1 VRQEI
6 TCFSAKDFASK
17 EETIMKAILK
27 KILRRE
33 GGFTLTELAVAM
45 LVVGIL
51 SAIAVPSFL
60 GARNTAFDKAAQAS
74 VDAAL
79 VAATVHYAQFGD
91 FTDSTTDTCAD
102 SDISEDLQKLDPNVE
117 FVNEVTTSDS
127 ERTISVD
134 AGETWNASGES
145 LGCQA
150 FYAAALSRS
159 GTCWIARITVEGKY
173 LSSGTSDPIV
183 VNADDSTNNAEQ
195 EQFDAMP
202 VNGTA
207 YAGLKTDGA
216 GASITAATIANANSL
231 NETAESCE
239 ASLHSTGVA
248 APTAGGVGSDNF
260 YDSWR
265 TVALETPAQITP
277 AP

>member
-6 TCFSAKDFASK
+6 PCFLIKDFASK
-17 EETIMKAILK
+17 EESIMKALFK
-27 KILRRE
+27 KMFRRE

-79 VAATVHYAQFGD
+79 VAAQIHYAQFGD
-91 FTDSTTDTCAD
+91 FTDGTTDTCAD
-102 SDISEDLQKLDPNVE
+102 SDISVDLQKLDPNVQFLDE
-117 FVNEVTTSDS
+117 STASSNER
-127 ERTISVD
+127 EISVD
-134 AGETWNASGES
+134 AGETWNASKET

-159 GTCWIARITVEGKY
+159 GTCWVARITVEGTY
-173 LSSGTSDPIV
+173 LSAAAITDPIV
-183 VNADDSTNNAEQ
+183 VNADDSTDNASQ
-195 EQFDAMP
+195 DTLTALA

-216 GASITAATIANANSL
+216 GAPITAANSL
-231 NETAESCE
+231 TETAASCE

-248 APTAGGVGSDNF
+248 AATLGGVGSSNF

-265 TVALETPAQITP
+265 TVALETPAQIS
-277 AP
+277 

>member
-1 VRQEI
+1 
-6 TCFSAKDFASK
+6 
-17 EETIMKAILK
+17 MKAILK

-91 FTDSTTDTCAD
+91 FTDSTTKTCAD
-102 SDISEDLQKLDPNVE
+102 SDISADLQKLDPNVE
-117 FVNEVTTSDS
+117 FVNEITTSDS

-173 LSSGTSDPIV
+173 LTNPGTSDPIV

-195 EQFDAMP
+195 EQFNAMP

-216 GASITAATIANANSL
+216 GASITAANSL

-248 APTAGGVGSDNF
+248 APTLGGVGSDNF

-277 AP
+277 GP

>member
-1 VRQEI
+1 
-6 TCFSAKDFASK
+6 
-17 EETIMKAILK
+17 MKAILK

-102 SDISEDLQKLDPNVE
+102 SSISADLQKLDPNVE
-117 FVNEVTTSDS
+117 FVDEITTSDS

-159 GTCWIARITVEGKY
+159 GTCWVARITVEGKY
-173 LSSGTSDPIV
+173 LLVSQAGPIV
-183 VNADDSTNNAEQ
+183 VSADASTENSEQ
-195 EQFDAMP
+195 DTFTDLA
-202 VNGTA
+202 VNGHA
-207 YAGLKTDGA
+207 YAGIKTDGA
-216 GASITAATIANANSL
+216 GASITSADELEATADACNAADQ
-231 NETAESCE
+231 
-239 ASLHSTGVA
+239 STGVA
-248 APTAGGVGSDNF
+248 AGSPGVIGSGNF

-265 TVALETPAQITP
+265 TVVLGTP
-277 AP
+277 APLAD

>member
-1 VRQEI
+1 MRQEI

-17 EETIMKAILK
+17 EESIMKAKLK

-91 FTDSTTDTCAD
+91 FTDSATATCSGSTVID
-102 SDISEDLQKLDPNVE
+102 DDLQKLDPNVI
-117 FVNEVTTSDS
+117 FQTGSAASDS
-127 ERTISVD
+127 EREISVN
-134 AGETWNASGES
+134 AMETWNASGES

-159 GTCWIARITVEGKY
+159 GTCWVARITVEGKY
-173 LSSGTSDPIV
+173 LLVSQAGPIV
-183 VNADDSTNNAEQ
+183 VSADASTENSEQ
-195 EQFDAMP
+195 DTFTDLA
-202 VNGTA
+202 VNGNA
-207 YAGLKTDGA
+207 YAGIKTDGA
-216 GASITAATIANANSL
+216 GASITSTDELEATADACNAADQ
-231 NETAESCE
+231 
-239 ASLHSTGVA
+239 STGVA
-248 APTAGGVGSDNF
+248 AGSPGVIGSGNF

-265 TVALETPAQITP
+265 TVVLGTPAAL